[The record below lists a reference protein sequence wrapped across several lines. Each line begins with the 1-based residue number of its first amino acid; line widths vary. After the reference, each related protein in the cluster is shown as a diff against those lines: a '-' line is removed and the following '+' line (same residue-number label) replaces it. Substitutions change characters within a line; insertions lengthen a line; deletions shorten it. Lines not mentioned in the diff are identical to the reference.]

1 MGEREECVG
10 KQWGRSFL
18 GNGRSGPHIR
28 ILLLNFPEEDNIPF
42 FLLLLEPWSKHTRN
56 EGPWLPS
63 CWATASPRA
72 CLLER
77 QRTNFLFLFLPIWDN
92 LRRNSIIF
100 IPFSFPASAGR
111 TIYNSIKSQISI
123 PTRDFNPL
131 SPNKSTAHLI
141 TESPHGEICD
151 LKKTLIPTFYFMV
164 ERSRCE
170 WEVSSHLP
178 LTVFSVYKD
187 FLKVYDITFN
197 PSNKYTAKRSQDT
210 LISCSGTKHLKN
222 LHEIWTFKSKSSK
235 IKIHLI
241 LNMSYHINK

>member
-1 MGEREECVG
+1 MVEVAHTSVYFCWIFQRKITYLFFYCYWSHGV
-10 KQWGRSFL
+10 
-18 GNGRSGPHIR
+18 
-28 ILLLNFPEEDNIPF
+28 NIPGMKDLDF
-42 FLLLLEPWSKHTRN
+42 PVAGLQQE
-56 EGPWLPS
+56 
-63 CWATASPRA
+63 RA